1 MSISLRDF
9 IRWLPDD
16 ASEPTS
22 TIVVT
27 SPGRRFVDI
36 RALLPEGATPSTWPT
51 KEGNQTPQR
60 L

>member
-1 MSISLRDF
+1 MGTVSYRKF

-22 TIVVT
+22 TIVLT
-27 SPGRRFVDI
+27 SRENRFVDVRVSI
-36 RALLPEGATPSTWPT
+36 DSEGSIASPDHSGTYYS
-51 KEGNQTPQR
+51 